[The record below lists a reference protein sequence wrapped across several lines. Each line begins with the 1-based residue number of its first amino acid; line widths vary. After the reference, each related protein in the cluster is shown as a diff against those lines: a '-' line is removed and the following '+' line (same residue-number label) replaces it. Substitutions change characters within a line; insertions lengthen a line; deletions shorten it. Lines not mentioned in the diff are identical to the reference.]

1 MLSGREREIT
11 ESMRGCEGSIAPG
24 ARSAGESSGARSRS
38 LRAALVLGTL
48 ASCALIVGGA
58 GAQVPPP
65 PEGAPT
71 TPALRRLLDQLAVE
85 SIADGFIYA
94 EGPLWNPDGF
104 LLFADS
110 PRNRLNRWTPGGGV
124 SVYRDP
130 SGNATALA
138 WDRRGR
144 LLATEHQNRR
154 ISRTERD
161 GTITTVVDRY
171 QGKRLNSPNDLVV
184 ARDGTIYFTD
194 PPYGL
199 PRQTEGKEL
208 DFQGV
213 YRLATD
219 GTLALLARDMP
230 RPNGVGLSRD
240 GRTLYVTDSER
251 AELRAF
257 PLTAAGAG
265 APRVLA
271 EITPWKAGVQGIPD
285 GLTLDEDGHI
295 FVTGPG
301 GVWVF
306 DDNGGRLGVIPTP
319 ETPAACAFGGK
330 DGKTLYITARTRV
343 YSIRLKVAGLQ
354 R

>member
-1 MLSGREREIT
+1 MERF
-11 ESMRGCEGSIAPG
+11 SRRACDL
-24 ARSAGESSGARSRS
+24 AG
-38 LRAALVLGTL
+38 LALVLAML
-48 ASCALIVGGA
+48 ALVTAA
-58 GAQVPPP
+58 AQVPPP

-71 TPALRRLLDQLAVE
+71 TPALRRLLAQTEVE
-85 SIADGFIYA
+85 SIADGFLYA
-94 EGPLWNPDGF
+94 EGPLWQPDGF
-104 LLFADS
+104 LIFADS
-110 PRNRLNRWTPGGGV
+110 PRNRLNRWTPDAGV
-124 SVYRDP
+124 SVYREP

-138 WDRRGR
+138 WDRGGR

-161 GTITTVVDRY
+161 GTITTVIDRY

-213 YRLATD
+213 YRLGTD
-219 GTLALLARDMP
+219 GTLMVLARDMP
-230 RPNGVGLSRD
+230 RPNGIGLSRD
-240 GRTLYVTDSER
+240 GHTLYVTDSER

-257 PLTAAGAG
+257 PLTATGAG

-271 EITPWKAGVQGIPD
+271 EIRPWKSGMQGIPD
-285 GLTLDEDGHI
+285 GLALDSAGHI

-301 GVWVF
+301 GVWVL
-306 DDNGGRLGVIPTP
+306 DVNGGRLGVIPTP
-319 ETPAACAFGGK
+319 ETPAACAFGGG
-330 DGKTLYITARTRV
+330 DRKTLYITARTRV
-343 YSIRLKVAGLQ
+343 YRIRLKVAGLQ